1 MASYQSQIDEEN
13 HANANHI
20 PKDSL
25 LSSISETS
33 IRLGFI
39 RKVYGILLLQ
49 LLLTMVITIFMMY
62 NTSLVSYIY
71 TNSWILW
78 VDIAIIFIIMI
89 LIMCVSKIARKVPIN
104 YILLTIFTLGFSLMV
119 GCIAAM
125 TDPAIVLMAAIMTFC
140 VTLALTIYA
149 FYTKTDF
156 TLKGGFLFIF
166 GMVVM
171 VFIVFMCWGSN
182 STVSTILCAVIVVLY
197 GLYLIYDTQ
206 LIMGK
211 HRFKFNVD
219 DYVFAAMVI
228 YVDIIG
234 MFVELMSL
242 MSR

>member
-13 HANANHI
+13 PHI

-49 LLLTMVITIFMMY
+49 LLLTMLITVFMMY
-62 NTSLVSYIY
+62 NTTLVSFIY
-71 TNSWILW
+71 TNSWIFW
-78 VDIAIIFIIMI
+78 VDIALVFIIMI
-89 LIMCVSKIARKVPIN
+89 LLICVSKIARKVPIN
-104 YILLTIFTLGFSLMV
+104 YILLCVFTLCIALMV

-125 TDPAIVLMAAIMTFC
+125 TDPDIVFMAVIMTFC
-140 VTLALTIYA
+140 VTLSLTIYA

-156 TLKGGFLFIF
+156 TYMGGFLFIF

-171 VFIVFMCWGSN
+171 VFAIFMCWGSN
-182 STVSTILCAVIVVLY
+182 STLSTILCAVIVILY
-197 GLYLIYDTQ
+197 GIYLVYDTQ

-211 HRFKFNVD
+211 HRFKFNID

-228 YVDIIG
+228 YIDIIG
-234 MFVELMSL
+234 MFVELMRL
-242 MSR
+242 MR